1 MEKYSFS
8 PSALIS
14 EYIESNLGISTFHK
28 GRVNKNR
35 DNKVLVRSKP
45 SMVASKGLLTLT
57 AWTNKDPSDT
67 ASNCR
72 PLAVYAK
79 LTQGQSPVLDAQI
92 FLKIN
97 VRLLNGSVVTL
108 PKMTLMDNRFG
119 GEIVRI
125 TILMVCCQLNASL
138 SACQYKV

>member
-1 MEKYSFS
+1 M
-8 PSALIS
+8 
-14 EYIESNLGISTFHK
+14 
-28 GRVNKNR
+28 
-35 DNKVLVRSKP
+35 VLVRSKP

-67 ASNCR
+67 ASNRR

-92 FLKIN
+92 FLEIN

-108 PKMTLMDNRFG
+108 PKMTLIDNGFG

-125 TILMVCCQLNASL
+125 TIMMVCLRLNASL
-138 SACQYKV
+138 SACQNKV